1 MSLSKKATKKLSN
14 IGKYPTKLSGF
25 YQFKSKEEAIE
36 TINRYQGYLN
46 DDGTFKKPE
55 IDANCDPNYQQ
66 LSAAIDYYKFDV
78 ERPPGP
84 YQKLL
89 NRK

>member
-1 MSLSKKATKKLSN
+1 MSLSEKTKKKLSH
-14 IGKYPTKLSGF
+14 IGKYSTKLSGF

-84 YQKLL
+84 YQ
-89 NRK
+89 

>member
-1 MSLSKKATKKLSN
+1 MSLSEKTKKKLSH
-14 IGKYPTKLSGF
+14 IGKYSTKLAGY

-78 ERPPGP
+78 ERWYIGE
-84 YQKLL
+84 
-89 NRK
+89 

>member
-1 MSLSKKATKKLSN
+1 MSLSEKAKKKLSH
-14 IGKYPTKLSGF
+14 IGKYSTKNAGY
-25 YQFKSKEEAIE
+25 YQYKSKEEAIE